1 MGGIVKIRKE
11 LIEKGRKIETDREV
25 LVVRRIK
32 RGKRD
37 GE

>member
-1 MGGIVKIRKE
+1 MKIRKE

-37 GE
+37 GG